1 MKKSL
6 LISIIFIISV
16 SGLSAQTRERFAN
29 PTNEDRI
36 YMLQHDTRGDAGAL
50 LDKLGS
56 VGFGGIVTNADWHTG
71 KSDKESVMSVMALKP
86 QGYMLKSMP
95 KEEILKTVDNFFET
109 SKWKN
114 I

>member
-1 MKKSL
+1 
-6 LISIIFIISV
+6 
-16 SGLSAQTRERFAN
+16 
-29 PTNEDRI
+29 
-36 YMLQHDTRGDAGAL
+36 
-50 LDKLGS
+50 
-56 VGFGGIVTNADWHTG
+56 
-71 KSDKESVMSVMALKP
+71 MSVMALKP